1 MSAEPLHVLGL
12 CQALYEWQLWYSSLK
27 DKESVEENQESGY
40 ESVRQKIVHMLTVRC
55 DGSVQGKS
63 TLDGRSLLAMCRFI
77 RASAYH

>member
-27 DKESVEENQESGY
+27 DKESVEEKPRKWIRIRE
-40 ESVRQKIVHMLTVRC
+40 QKIVHMLTVRC